1 MLLRLESQEGVR
13 KMAAQTG
20 TTGETVCP
28 ECGRKFKRPSAL
40 GAHRWQA
47 HRIAGSSPQARSR
60 RRTAKSVP
68 GGRNAAGLIGSEGGS
83 EGRSTAAGDFVVD
96 RDALLRI
103 VFPNGIPVRD
113 DVIRTVSRW
122 LDEAEMLARLR

>member
-1 MLLRLESQEGVR
+1 
-13 KMAAQTG
+13 MAAQTE

-47 HRIAGSSPQARSR
+47 HRVAGSSPQARSR
-60 RRTAKSVP
+60 RRTAKAAT
-68 GGRNAAGLIGSEGGS
+68 GGARTAGGPVGTEARATGS
-83 EGRSTAAGDFVVD
+83 GDLVVD

>member
-1 MLLRLESQEGVR
+1 
-13 KMAAQTG
+13 MAAQAE
-20 TTGETVCP
+20 TTGEVVCP

-47 HRIAGSSPQARSR
+47 HRVAGSSPQARSR
-60 RRTAKSVP
+60 RRTGKAS
-68 GGRNAAGLIGSEGGS
+68 GGRSSAASLGAEA
-83 EGRSTAAGDFVVD
+83 RPTAAGDFVVD

>member
-1 MLLRLESQEGVR
+1 V
-13 KMAAQTG
+13 
-20 TTGETVCP
+20 
-28 ECGRKFKRPSAL
+28 
-40 GAHRWQA
+40 
-47 HRIAGSSPQARSR
+47 
-60 RRTAKSVP
+60 
-68 GGRNAAGLIGSEGGS
+68 
-83 EGRSTAAGDFVVD
+83 AAGDFVVD

>member
-1 MLLRLESQEGVR
+1 
-13 KMAAQTG
+13 MAAQAE
-20 TTGETVCP
+20 TTGEVVCP

-47 HRIAGSSPQARSR
+47 HRVTGSSPQARSR
-60 RRTAKSVP
+60 RRTGKAGA
-68 GGRNAAGLIGSEGGS
+68 GGRASVASLGADA
-83 EGRSTAAGDFVVD
+83 RSTPPGDFVVD

>member
-1 MLLRLESQEGVR
+1 
-13 KMAAQTG
+13 MAAQAE
-20 TTGETVCP
+20 TTNEAVCP

-47 HRIAGSSPQARSR
+47 HRVAGSSPQARSR
-60 RRTAKSVP
+60 RRTGKSGA
-68 GGRNAAGLIGSEGGS
+68 GGRNSSALVGAETRATGS
-83 EGRSTAAGDFVVD
+83 GDFVVD

>member
-1 MLLRLESQEGVR
+1 
-13 KMAAQTG
+13 MAAQTE
-20 TTGETVCP
+20 TTGEVVCP

-47 HRIAGSSPQARSR
+47 HRVAGTSPQARSR
-60 RRTAKSVP
+60 RRTGK
-68 GGRNAAGLIGSEGGS
+68 AAGGGTS
-83 EGRSTAAGDFVVD
+83 AGPTGTAGRMSAPGDFVVD
-96 RDALLRI
+96 RDALLQI

>member
-1 MLLRLESQEGVR
+1 
-13 KMAAQTG
+13 MAAQAE
-20 TTGETVCP
+20 TTGGVVCP

-47 HRIAGSSPQARSR
+47 HRVAGSSPQARSR
-60 RRTAKSVP
+60 RRTGKAGA
-68 GGRNAAGLIGSEGGS
+68 GGRTSVASLGAEA
-83 EGRSTAAGDFVVD
+83 RATAPGDFVVD

>member
-1 MLLRLESQEGVR
+1 
-13 KMAAQTG
+13 MAAQTG

-28 ECGRKFKRPSAL
+28 ECGRTFKRPSAL

-47 HRIAGSSPQARSR
+47 HRVAGSSPQARSR
-60 RRTAKSVP
+60 RRGAAKAAT
-68 GGRNAAGLIGSEGGS
+68 GAAGVAGGNGEGGL
-83 EGRSTAAGDFVVD
+83 AAEPVGSQARPAAAADSAVD

-113 DVIRTVSRW
+113 DVIRYVTRW

>member
-1 MLLRLESQEGVR
+1 MS
-13 KMAAQTG
+13 AQAG

-28 ECGRKFKRPSAL
+28 ECGRSFKRPSAL

-47 HRIAGSSPQARSR
+47 HRIAGTSPQARSR
-60 RRTAKSVP
+60 RRTAKAASGP
-68 GGRNAAGLIGSEGGS
+68 AGGGRRNGERALQTEPGGS
-83 EGRSTAAGDFVVD
+83 EARSAADAASVVD

-113 DVIRTVSRW
+113 DVIRYVTRW

>member
-1 MLLRLESQEGVR
+1 
-13 KMAAQTG
+13 MAAQAE
-20 TTGETVCP
+20 TTGDTVCP

-47 HRIAGSSPQARSR
+47 HRVAGSSPQAKSR
-60 RRTAKSVP
+60 RRTAKAATGAASGVGQDSGRAEPAGARARPTSEP
-68 GGRNAAGLIGSEGGS
+68 G
-83 EGRSTAAGDFVVD
+83 TVD

-113 DVIRTVSRW
+113 DVIRYVMRW
-122 LDEAEMLARLR
+122 LDEAEMLAGLR

>member
-1 MLLRLESQEGVR
+1 LE
-13 KMAAQTG
+13 MAAQAQTE
-20 TTGETVCP
+20 TTGEVVCP

-47 HRIAGSSPQARSR
+47 HRVAGTSPQARSR
-60 RRTAKSVP
+60 RRTGKTST
-68 GGRNAAGLIGSEGGS
+68 GGGVAGAER
-83 EGRSTAAGDFVVD
+83 RSTAPGDFVVD
-96 RDALLRI
+96 RDALLQI

-122 LDEAEMLARLR
+122 LDEAEMLAQLR

>member
-1 MLLRLESQEGVR
+1 
-13 KMAAQTG
+13 MAAQTG
-20 TTGETVCP
+20 TTGDTVCP
-28 ECGRKFKRPSAL
+28 ECGRTFKRPSAL

-60 RRTAKSVP
+60 RRTAKAATGAAG
-68 GGRNAAGLIGSEGGS
+68 GGRNGESGLPSELAGSQARPASDAES
-83 EGRSTAAGDFVVD
+83 SVD

-113 DVIRTVSRW
+113 DVIRYVTRW

>member
-1 MLLRLESQEGVR
+1 MS
-13 KMAAQTG
+13 AQAG

-28 ECGRKFKRPSAL
+28 ECGRSFKRPSAL

-47 HRIAGSSPQARSR
+47 HRIAGTSPQARSR
-60 RRTAKSVP
+60 RRTAKAAAG
-68 GGRNAAGLIGSEGGS
+68 GGRRDGERALAAEPAGSNA
-83 EGRSTAAGDFVVD
+83 RSAADTESAVD

-113 DVIRTVSRW
+113 DVIRYVSRW

>member
-1 MLLRLESQEGVR
+1 
-13 KMAAQTG
+13 MAAQAE
-20 TTGETVCP
+20 TTNEAVCP
-28 ECGRKFKRPSAL
+28 ECGRKFKRRSAL

-47 HRIAGSSPQARSR
+47 HRVAGSSPQARSR
-60 RRTAKSVP
+60 RRTGKS
-68 GGRNAAGLIGSEGGS
+68 GTGTRNSSSPVGTETRATGS
-83 EGRSTAAGDFVVD
+83 RDFVVD

>member
-1 MLLRLESQEGVR
+1 
-13 KMAAQTG
+13 MAAQTG

-47 HRIAGSSPQARSR
+47 HRVAGSSPQARSR
-60 RRTAKSVP
+60 RRTAKAAT
-68 GGRNAAGLIGSEGGS
+68 GGPA
-83 EGRSTAAGDFVVD
+83 STGPVGNETRTAAAGDFVVD

>member
-1 MLLRLESQEGVR
+1 
-13 KMAAQTG
+13 MAAQTE
-20 TTGETVCP
+20 TTGGVVCP

-47 HRIAGSSPQARSR
+47 HRVAGSSPQARSR
-60 RRTAKSVP
+60 RRTAK
-68 GGRNAAGLIGSEGGS
+68 AAGGTPAASNGTETRSSAHGG
-83 EGRSTAAGDFVVD
+83 FVVD

>member
-1 MLLRLESQEGVR
+1 
-13 KMAAQTG
+13 MAAQAE
-20 TTGETVCP
+20 TTGEAVCP

-47 HRIAGSSPQARSR
+47 HRVAGSSPQARSR
-60 RRTAKSVP
+60 RRTAK
-68 GGRNAAGLIGSEGGS
+68 AAGGANSTGSLGTET
-83 EGRSTAAGDFVVD
+83 RSKAPGDFVVD

-122 LDEAEMLARLR
+122 LDEAEMLAQLR

>member
-1 MLLRLESQEGVR
+1 
-13 KMAAQTG
+13 MAAQTE
-20 TTGETVCP
+20 TTGEVVCP

-47 HRIAGSSPQARSR
+47 HRVAGTSPQARSR
-60 RRTAKSVP
+60 RRTAKTT
-68 GGRNAAGLIGSEGGS
+68 GGGASAGSTGTAA
-83 EGRSTAAGDFVVD
+83 RSTGPGDFVVD
-96 RDALLRI
+96 RDALLQI

>member
-1 MLLRLESQEGVR
+1 
-13 KMAAQTG
+13 MAAQAE
-20 TTGETVCP
+20 TTNEVVCP

-47 HRIAGSSPQARSR
+47 HRVAGSSPQARSR
-60 RRTAKSVP
+60 RRTAKTATGARS
-68 GGRNAAGLIGSEGGS
+68 SGGS
-83 EGRSTAAGDFVVD
+83 AGAEARATASGDLVVD

>member
-1 MLLRLESQEGVR
+1 
-13 KMAAQTG
+13 MAAQTE
-20 TTGETVCP
+20 TTGEVVCP

-47 HRIAGSSPQARSR
+47 HRVAGSSPQARSR
-60 RRTAKSVP
+60 RRTAKAS
-68 GGRNAAGLIGSEGGS
+68 GGR
-83 EGRSTAAGDFVVD
+83 TAAGPLGTEARASGTGDLVVD